1 MRAGLGGRFEAP
13 CPFGGIKIMSIFAVV
28 PSGHIHLNETARTL
42 VLGHLK
48 VAVSAIGRTV
58 LGVVIGFFVT
68 LHSAETGKSRSGRG
82 SHLYLGFSLAC
93 GFPAWGRTVTNQKFR
108 KGCPLHLLDSLDFL
122 ACLAAIP
129 RPIHVEGFKRF

>member
-1 MRAGLGGRFEAP
+1 MCAGLGGRLEAP
-13 CPFGGIKIMSIFAVV
+13 RPFGGIKIMSIFAVV

-82 SHLYLGFSLAC
+82 SHLYLG
-93 GFPAWGRTVTNQKFR
+93 R
-108 KGCPLHLLDSLDFL
+108 LDAAADCSSSGLRSAMFALDHGH
-122 ACLAAIP
+122 
-129 RPIHVEGFKRF
+129 R